1 MHFLIGNSWL
11 TPHCRSKSLNSGIVA
26 PEVITAT
33 YPHRSSS
40 WHANCY
46 TLPDLVITRLQGGQG
61 SCRRAICPKLGHMTL
76 EHASFTVGMA
86 KQHLA
91 KLATLGHDVRFEE
104 DQIILLAGQ
113 RSTHFCLLLSGSVCV
128 EVRTAVY
135 TVCIQVLRPGEAF
148 GWSSFLNHQDTL
160 FQVCAREPSTG
171 ICWDGS
177 RLSVAC
183 REDSE
188 LGLELFRRLL
198 ELAAGRV
205 KATESKLAEFCGVP
219 ALISADRSD

>member
-1 MHFLIGNSWL
+1 MQRQVWS
-11 TPHCRSKSLNSGIVA
+11 PA
-26 PEVITAT
+26 AEVIPAAQ
-33 YPHRSSS
+33 PHRSTA
-40 WHANCY
+40 WHVNCC
-46 TLPDLVITRLQGGQG
+46 TLPDLVITWLRGDQG

-76 EHASFTVGMA
+76 EHASFTFGMA

-91 KLATLGHDVRFEE
+91 KLAALGHDVRFEG
-104 DQIILLAGQ
+104 DQLIVPAGQ
-113 RSTHFCLLLSGSVCV
+113 RSTHFYLLLSGSVCV
-128 EVRTAVY
+128 EVRTPVY
-135 TVCIQVLRPGEAF
+135 AVCIQVLQPGEAF

-160 FQVCAREPSTG
+160 FQVRARERSTG

-177 RLSVAC
+177 RLSAAC
-183 REDSE
+183 REHSE

-219 ALISADRSD
+219 SLISADRSKTRSGSGNGRSGVGA